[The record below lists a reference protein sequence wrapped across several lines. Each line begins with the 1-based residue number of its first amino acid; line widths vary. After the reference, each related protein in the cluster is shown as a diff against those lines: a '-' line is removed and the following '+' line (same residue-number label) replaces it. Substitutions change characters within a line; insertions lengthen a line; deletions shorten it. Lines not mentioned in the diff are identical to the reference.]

1 MGEVFRARDTR
12 LGRIVALKVLPAS
25 FANDLDRVERFTSE
39 ARAASAL
46 NHPNIIT
53 VYDVALDGTSP
64 YIALELIEGQTLR
77 ELLGAGTVPLKKV
90 LAWSSQIADGLAK
103 AHAAG
108 IVHRDLKPENLMV
121 SSDGFV
127 KILDFGLAKLVPTE
141 TESPDEA
148 STSSHAELAGGVA
161 GTVGYMSPE
170 QASGKPIDFRSD
182 QFSLGSVLY
191 ELATGTRAF
200 RRETPVQTLAA
211 ILEDEPEPIASRNAR
226 LPAPFCWI
234 VERCLSK
241 DPDGRYAST
250 RDLARDLA
258 ALREH

>member
-77 ELLGAGTVPLKKV
+77 ELLGAGTVPLKKI

-121 SSDGFV
+121 STDGFA
-127 KILDFGLAKLVPTE
+127 KILDFGLAKL
-141 TESPDEA
+141 A
-148 STSSHAELAGGVA
+148 AGPGA
-161 GTVGYMSPE
+161 DDATRATQGGMILGTVGYMSPE
-170 QASGKPIDFRSD
+170 QAADRAIDFRSD
-182 QFSLGSVLY
+182 QFSFGVVLY
-191 ELATGTRAF
+191 EMLTGQQPF
-200 RRETPVQTLAA
+200 RRASVAEIQTAIIREDPVAVGELNPTVPVPL
-211 ILEDEPEPIASRNAR
+211 R
-226 LPAPFCWI
+226 WI
-234 VERCLSK
+234 VDRCLAK
-241 DPDGRYAST
+241 DPDER
-250 RDLARDLA
+250 
-258 ALREH
+258 